1 MEFCPKC
8 GEKMRAVSI
17 GWLCPKC
24 KCFADTNG
32 DVLVYEDKP
41 FMPKPTNGDLLRS
54 MSDEEL
60 AAWIC
65 LPDAD
70 AERYETCITI
80 TTEKT
85 FDIPYDKQ
93 TDPLN
98 DVLSWL
104 RQEAEM

>member
-60 AAWIC
+60 AEWMSENCTDSFCDIIC
-65 LPDAD
+65 NGDCKAINTRQCREIILG
-70 AERYETCITI
+70 Y
-80 TTEKT
+80 
-85 FDIPYDKQ
+85 
-93 TDPLN
+93 
-98 DVLSWL
+98 L
-104 RQEAEM
+104 RQEAET